1 MVRAIRFF
9 LVFLFGFAPQQ
20 GHAEPP
26 QRQLPSAVATP
37 LAAAREAMLADSR
50 AAFDAAGAAERAAMA
65 VSDPSTRRSALATAR
80 WLGAEALVRL
90 DHASAAQRLVESA
103 GALARMTGDMKL
115 LGDIQLTRGGVLTN
129 DVRVADA
136 LSAYQAAHAAFV
148 RAGDPRG
155 QAIALQSI
163 ANLYTDGRDYQNA
176 ERYYRQAEDVF
187 PDDPVLALTLYNNRA
202 LLQLVQLRYRAA
214 IREFDRALE
223 LARRRGAAL
232 MQARILGNLA
242 NAYIELGELANGE
255 RALNAGRLLTD
266 RPEARAARLQIQA
279 VGAQLALRRGDIDT
293 ARDRI
298 SPVFAGAD
306 LAKTGANFR
315 DAHVIAYEVYKA
327 SGETALALA
336 HLQALRRLTDEE
348 TRLAASTNTAL
359 MAARFDFANQELRI
373 ARLKAEELRASVAL
387 ERSRAQFQRTLTIG
401 VVGGAIAIVALL
413 SFGIVTLRRSRNQ
426 VRAANIDLAASNT
439 ALEKALA
446 AKTEFLATTSHEIR
460 TPLNGILGMAQVML
474 ADRSLP
480 PAQRD
485 RVQIVHGAGLTMRA
499 LVDDIL
505 DVAKMETGHLAVA
518 PEPVDLRALLNEIAR
533 MWAEQALT
541 RGLAFDLDI
550 EGAPHWIVTDA
561 GRLRQVAF
569 NLLGNAL
576 KFTQAGSIGLAVRT
590 IDEGRQFALAISD
603 TGIGIPAH
611 KHEDIFESFRQADS
625 TTTREFGGTG
635 LGLTICRNLARAL
648 GGDIAVASRVGEG
661 SVFTVTLPLVEAE
674 AAIEAQAEAAGG
686 GIVIL
691 ERNPIARAMLKTVLA
706 PRTGEIVLA
715 DNLIDA
721 IARLPGA
728 ARIVADSAT
737 LGDDDPTRLA
747 ATARLASAAAEHGT
761 LAFVLWREP
770 DAATVR
776 RIEEMDAMTLIE
788 RPIAGP
794 ALADRLFGVQ
804 LGDPP
809 LVTEAA

>member
-1 MVRAIRFF
+1 MLLATAPVAGIRADGLETLPPSVQEQITASRQAMLTNPNEAFVRA
-9 LVFLFGFAPQQ
+9 VM
-20 GHAEPP
+20 AE
-26 QRQLPSAVATP
+26 R
-37 LAAAREAMLADSR
+37 LAARASKPTVRRLGLAY
-50 AAFDAAGAAERAAMA
+50 
-65 VSDPSTRRSALATAR
+65 AR
-80 WLGAEALVRL
+80 WLGGEALLRMDRAMAAIPL
-90 DHASAAQRLVESA
+90 AASAETIAKFDGQQ
-103 GALARMTGDMKL
+103 KL
-115 LGDIQLTRGGVLTN
+115 LGDVLLTKGGIFGEQ
-129 DVRVADA
+129 VRSVDA
-136 LSAYQAAHAAFV
+136 LQAYQAAHRAFLA
-148 RAGDPRG
+148 AGDARG
-155 QAIALQSI
+155 QAIALQNI
-163 ANLYTDGRDYQNA
+163 ANLYLDGGDFQNA
-176 ERYYRQAEDVF
+176 DRYYSQSEQVDI
-187 PDDPVLALTLYNNRA
+187 DDPVLLLTLYNNRA
-202 LLQLVQLRYRAA
+202 TGLLLSKRHGEA
-214 IREFDRALE
+214 IQEYERALQI
-223 LARRRGAAL
+223 ADQRNSRIF
-232 MQARILGNLA
+232 QARILGNIA
-242 NAYIELGELANGE
+242 KAYLEQGRSGDARQTLK
-255 RALNAGRLLTD
+255 RALAITSTPAAASW
-266 RPEARAARLQIQA
+266 RPQVAAVA
-279 VGAQLALRRGDIDT
+279 AQLALQQR
-293 ARDRI
+293 
-298 SPVFAGAD
+298 D
-306 LAKTGANFR
+306 LAEARRWLEKSFARIDLARTNASFR
-315 DAHVIAYEVYKA
+315 DAHSTAYEVYKA

-401 VVGGAIAIVALL
+401 VVGGAIAIVGLL

-533 MWAEQALT
+533 MWAEQART
-541 RGLAFDLDI
+541 KGLDFDLDI

-569 NLLGNAL
+569 NLLGNAM

-590 IDEGRQFALAISD
+590 IDEGRRFVLAISD

-674 AAIEAQAEAAGG
+674 PAIEPQAEAAGG
-686 GIVIL
+686 GIVVL
-691 ERNPIARAMLKTVLA
+691 ERNPIARAMLKTMLA
-706 PRTGEIVLA
+706 PRTGEIVMA
-715 DNLIDA
+715 DNLVDA

-788 RPIAGP
+788 KPIAGP

>member
-1 MVRAIRFF
+1 
-9 LVFLFGFAPQQ
+9 
-20 GHAEPP
+20 
-26 QRQLPSAVATP
+26 
-37 LAAAREAMLADSR
+37 
-50 AAFDAAGAAERAAMA
+50 MA
-65 VSDPSTRRSALATAR
+65 VTDPATRRLALAQAR

-90 DHASAAQRLVESA
+90 DHASAARRLVESA

-129 DVRVADA
+129 AVRVAEA

-223 LARRRGAAL
+223 LARQRGAAL

-255 RALNAGRLLTD
+255 RARDAARLLTD

-279 VGAQLALRRGDIDT
+279 VGAQLALRRGDIGT

-298 SPVFAGAD
+298 SPVFEGAD
-306 LAKTGANFR
+306 LARTGANFR

-327 SGETALALA
+327 SGETALALS

-387 ERSRAQFQRTLTIG
+387 ERSRAQFQRMLTIG
-401 VVGGAIAIVALL
+401 VVGGAIVIVGLL
-413 SFGIVTLRRSRNQ
+413 SVGIVTLRRSRNQ

-474 ADRSLP
+474 ADRALP
-480 PAQRD
+480 PAQRE

-505 DVAKMETGHLAVA
+505 DVAKMETGHLVVA
-518 PEPVDLRALLNEIAR
+518 PEPVDLRVLLDEIAR
-533 MWAEQALT
+533 MWAEQART

-550 EGAPHWIVTDA
+550 ETAPHWIVTDA

-569 NLLGNAL
+569 NLLGNAM

-590 IDEGRQFALAISD
+590 IDEGQRFTLAISD

-661 SVFTVTLPLVEAE
+661 SVFTVTLPLVEAAPAVE
-674 AAIEAQAEAAGG
+674 PAAQTAGG

-706 PRTGEIVLA
+706 PRTAEIMLA
-715 DNLIDA
+715 DHLVDA
-721 IARLPGA
+721 LARLPGA

-737 LGDDDPTRLA
+737 LGDDDPARLA
-747 ATARLASAAAEHGT
+747 AAARLASAAAEHGT
-761 LAFVLWREP
+761 PAFVLWREP
-770 DAATVR
+770 DAAIVR

-788 RPIAGP
+788 KPIAGP
-794 ALADRLFGVQ
+794 ALADRLFGVR
-804 LGDPP
+804 LADPP